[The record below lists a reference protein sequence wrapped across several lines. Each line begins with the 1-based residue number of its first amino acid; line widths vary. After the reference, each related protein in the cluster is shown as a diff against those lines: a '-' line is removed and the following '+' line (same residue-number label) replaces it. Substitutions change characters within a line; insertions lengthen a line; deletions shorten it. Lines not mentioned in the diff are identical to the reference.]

1 MRVRQAVG
9 AIVTCGEQFLI
20 IHKTKINTVKGKQ
33 AIKGEWDFVKGKIEK
48 QDRSPEA
55 AILRELKEETGSE
68 QFQVKSRL
76 SRTCALFV
84 QPTPNGERVV
94 NVPTV

>member
-1 MRVRQAVG
+1 MD
-9 AIVTCGEQFLI
+9 IL
-20 IHKTKINTVKGKQ
+20 H
-33 AIKGEWDFVKGKIEK
+33 IEK

-76 SRTCALFV
+76 KDPISFNFPTHIQKKIGYDTQETYMFVVEYIGEEKSLEALDTEINQV
-84 QPTPNGERVV
+84 QLVWGFAMWVLL
-94 NVPTV
+94 